1 MRPCNITT
9 LLLASISSILTGIC
23 GVFPV
28 LLIRSSDRA
37 AFDAKSLHK
46 PTIQIFPVL
55 NRWLS
60 FATGSLVGDVF
71 LHLLPEAWLH
81 SEGKKACS
89 SLSVGCSL
97 PWGVGLISGIAVF
110 LCVEKISSL
119 YDADVRAQSN
129 PSVQYND
136 HIIGYLNLAAN
147 ATDNFTHGLSIGVSY
162 LTSNKCGLL
171 TTSCIL
177 IHEVPHEIADFVILL
192 RSGFSRWAAVKAQL
206 LTASTCLVG
215 TLSVLLISSDSK
227 AYGNWVAQWEKSP
240 FFSVFALFS
249 EFTIALAIAQTVC
262 MAACDL
268 QTLCQSDSPRISAN
282 RSINLGRCEM
292 TVADR
297 RAYLHLL
304 TSLRSGRVFFDASMV
319 TFSCPDHLFLSTR
332 SI

>member
-37 AFDAKSLHK
+37 AFDAK
-46 PTIQIFPVL
+46 IL

-81 SEGKKACS
+81 SE
-89 SLSVGCSL
+89 GCSL

-136 HIIGYLNLAAN
+136 HVLQTKPHHSDSFNCSQIIGYLNLAAN

-162 LTSNKCGLL
+162 LTSNKVRSIPFGLL
-171 TTSCIL
+171 
-177 IHEVPHEIADFVILL
+177 VPHTWRKKD
-192 RSGFSRWAAVKAQL
+192 
-206 LTASTCLVG
+206 
-215 TLSVLLISSDSK
+215 
-227 AYGNWVAQWEKSP
+227 AY
-240 FFSVFALFS
+240 
-249 EFTIALAIAQTVC
+249 
-262 MAACDL
+262 
-268 QTLCQSDSPRISAN
+268 
-282 RSINLGRCEM
+282 
-292 TVADR
+292 
-297 RAYLHLL
+297 
-304 TSLRSGRVFFDASMV
+304 
-319 TFSCPDHLFLSTR
+319 
-332 SI
+332 